1 MIAENNF
8 KQRIQKKTNTLLN
21 QSNTPI
27 QEGHMI
33 FAKAFIRN
41 LVQEAEELDGVSP
54 VAEFTPEKNKE
65 DFTASLDQGTDPN
78 GFDIDGVP
86 AEITGEDLSKL
97 KEFVEKL
104 NSFADFLNDYESGQ
118 SVHSVLSN
126 SDKNGSILKGVSRKA
141 SDSITRIASEVSKLQ
156 QVLASFVIEAP
167 RKLRDASQNQIGAV
181 Q

>member
-54 VAEFTPEKNKE
+54 ADFTPEKNKM
-65 DFTASLDQGTDPN
+65 DFEAGLSKDTNPEQ
-78 GFDIDGVP
+78 FDIEGKSPEV
-86 AEITGEDLSKL
+86 TGDDLTKI
-97 KEFVEKL
+97 KEFSDKL
-104 NSFADFLNDYESGQ
+104 EQFADFLNDYKSGHSMHAILSNNDKQ
-118 SVHSVLSN
+118 GSVLR
-126 SDKNGSILKGVSRKA
+126 GISRKV
-141 SDSITRIASEVSKLQ
+141 SDSITRISGETT
-156 QVLASFVIEAP
+156 
-167 RKLRDASQNQIGAV
+167 KLREVLNSFIITAPKKLSDLAAV
-181 Q
+181 QQIQA

>member
-65 DFTASLDQGTDPN
+65 DFTASLDQGTDPS
-78 GFDIDGVP
+78 GFDIEGKSPEV
-86 AEITGEDLSKL
+86 TGDDLTKI
-97 KEFVEKL
+97 KEFSDKL
-104 NSFADFLNDYESGQ
+104 EQFADFLNDYKSGHSMHAILSNNDKQ
-118 SVHSVLSN
+118 GSVLR
-126 SDKNGSILKGVSRKA
+126 GISRKV
-141 SDSITRIASEVSKLQ
+141 SDSITRISGETT
-156 QVLASFVIEAP
+156 
-167 RKLRDASQNQIGAV
+167 KLREVLNSFIITAPKKLSDLAAV
-181 Q
+181 QQIQA